1 MFRNPTCS
9 SDRAPSVF
17 VRELIYSLL
26 ASCKTL
32 ASLLGLPLE
41 PSLLRRAHETSLLLL
56 ATSMLRTPQR
66 ARAQLPSCHH
76 GETVLPSANML
87 QTYIR
92 AASRRG
98 AAARTATTV
107 ARPHSTTVAA
117 RTSIVH
123 DALVLTPAQRRR
135 HIFNEALAMTPEA
148 RAGLGPHVTFLRALA
163 RRLLDPAVMLPHGR
177 VHTTLDAEPE
187 LTPAD
192 ELELVGGVGRVGW
205 EYR

>member
-1 MFRNPTCS
+1 
-9 SDRAPSVF
+9 
-17 VRELIYSLL
+17 
-26 ASCKTL
+26 
-32 ASLLGLPLE
+32 
-41 PSLLRRAHETSLLLL
+41 
-56 ATSMLRTPQR
+56 
-66 ARAQLPSCHH
+66 
-76 GETVLPSANML
+76 ML

-92 AASRRG
+92 AASRRT
-98 AAARTATTV
+98 ARTAARARPAARSASTTV
-107 ARPHSTTVAA
+107 ARPHTTAAA

-148 RAGLGPHVTFLRALA
+148 RAGDGPHVTFLRALA

-177 VHTTLDAEPE
+177 VHTARDAEPE
-187 LTPAD
+187 LTPAE

>member
-1 MFRNPTCS
+1 
-9 SDRAPSVF
+9 
-17 VRELIYSLL
+17 
-26 ASCKTL
+26 
-32 ASLLGLPLE
+32 
-41 PSLLRRAHETSLLLL
+41 
-56 ATSMLRTPQR
+56 
-66 ARAQLPSCHH
+66 
-76 GETVLPSANML
+76 ML

-92 AASRRG
+92 AASRRT
-98 AAARTATTV
+98 AAARTAARARPAARSASTTV

-148 RAGLGPHVTFLRALA
+148 RAGDGPHVTFLRALA

-177 VHTTLDAEPE
+177 VHTALDAEP
-187 LTPAD
+187 LTPAE
-192 ELELVGGVGRVGW
+192 ELELVGADVGRVGW

>member
-1 MFRNPTCS
+1 
-9 SDRAPSVF
+9 
-17 VRELIYSLL
+17 
-26 ASCKTL
+26 
-32 ASLLGLPLE
+32 
-41 PSLLRRAHETSLLLL
+41 
-56 ATSMLRTPQR
+56 
-66 ARAQLPSCHH
+66 
-76 GETVLPSANML
+76 ML

-107 ARPHSTTVAA
+107 ARPHSTTAAA

-148 RAGLGPHVTFLRALA
+148 RAGDGPHVTFLRALA

-177 VHTTLDAEPE
+177 VHVALDAEPDSVE
-187 LTPAD
+187 
-192 ELELVGGVGRVGW
+192 ELELVGADVGRVGW

>member
-1 MFRNPTCS
+1 
-9 SDRAPSVF
+9 
-17 VRELIYSLL
+17 
-26 ASCKTL
+26 
-32 ASLLGLPLE
+32 
-41 PSLLRRAHETSLLLL
+41 
-56 ATSMLRTPQR
+56 
-66 ARAQLPSCHH
+66 
-76 GETVLPSANML
+76 ML

-92 AASRRG
+92 AASRRT
-98 AAARTATTV
+98 ARTAARARPTARSASTTV

-148 RAGLGPHVTFLRALA
+148 RAGDGPHVTFLRALA

-177 VHTTLDAEPE
+177 VNTSLNTEPE

>member
-1 MFRNPTCS
+1 
-9 SDRAPSVF
+9 
-17 VRELIYSLL
+17 
-26 ASCKTL
+26 
-32 ASLLGLPLE
+32 
-41 PSLLRRAHETSLLLL
+41 
-56 ATSMLRTPQR
+56 
-66 ARAQLPSCHH
+66 
-76 GETVLPSANML
+76 ML
-87 QTYIR
+87 QTYVR
-92 AASRRG
+92 A
-98 AAARTATTV
+98 AAARTAAARTAARARPAARSASTTV

-148 RAGLGPHVTFLRALA
+148 RAGDGPHVTFLRALA

-177 VHTTLDAEPE
+177 VLTALDAEPE
-187 LTPAD
+187 LTPAE